1 MAIFESFNGNGNY
14 RNENAIAL
22 VTKYIFN
29 PYKTLSGCF
38 GGYGVNSQYPIESMI
53 NVSEQFGKRNGVQ
66 LRHCAVSVSKMTDPH
81 DREAWY
87 ETNPSLGVILTERK
101 IADEIGRRIA
111 EFIGQEYQTLY
122 AVHEN
127 CNHLHIHIVSNAV
140 SYIDGH
146 RFYGRRREFYA
157 LMEGI
162 RQILWDYGIT
172 KFMYISKKE
181 DIPSA

>member
-1 MAIFESFNGNGNY
+1 MATFESFNGNGNY

-29 PYKTLSGCF
+29 SYKTLSGCF
-38 GGYGVNSQYPIESMI
+38 GGHGVDSQYPIESMI
-53 NVSEQFGKRNGVQ
+53 NVSKQFGKRTGVQ
-66 LRHCAVSVSKMTDPH
+66 LRHYAVSF
-81 DREAWY
+81 ALY
-87 ETNPSLGVILTERK
+87 ELNEPK

-162 RQILWDYGIT
+162 RRILWDYGIT
-172 KFMYISKKE
+172 KFMYVSKKE

>member
-38 GGYGVNSQYPIESMI
+38 GGYGVDFQCPIESMT

-66 LRHCAVSVSKMTDPH
+66 LRHYVVSFALHELNEP
-81 DREAWY
+81 
-87 ETNPSLGVILTERK
+87 K

-146 RFYGRRREFYA
+146 RFYGRKREFYA

-172 KFMYISKKE
+172 KFMYVSKKE

>member
-1 MAIFESFNGNGNY
+1 MAIFEAFNGNGNY

-38 GGYGVNSQYPIESMI
+38 GGHGVDSQYPIESMI
-53 NVSEQFGKRNGVQ
+53 NVSKQFGKRSGVQ
-66 LRHCAVSVSKMTDPH
+66 LRHYAVSF
-81 DREAWY
+81 ALY
-87 ETNPSLGVILTERK
+87 ELNEPK

-146 RFYGRRREFYA
+146 RFYGRKREFYA

-172 KFMYISKKE
+172 KFMYVSKKE